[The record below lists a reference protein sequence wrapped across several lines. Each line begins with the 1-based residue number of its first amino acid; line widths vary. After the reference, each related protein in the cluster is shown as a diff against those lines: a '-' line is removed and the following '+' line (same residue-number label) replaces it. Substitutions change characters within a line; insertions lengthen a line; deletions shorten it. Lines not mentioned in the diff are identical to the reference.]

1 MFLCITLLF
10 QKTLAGLLNVDK
22 EYVNYAIWILAFDA
36 LVIIPFSKRIL
47 PMVQKDYT
55 ILYVHIT
62 IGYCTIY
69 SLACYKKFSKNM
81 RNLANLTA
89 FIV

>member
-1 MFLCITLLF
+1 
-10 QKTLAGLLNVDK
+10 
-22 EYVNYAIWILAFDA
+22 
-36 LVIIPFSKRIL
+36 
-47 PMVQKDYT
+47 MVQKDYT